1 MALPMVHLGAAEAAR
16 KYLEIN
22 SLPSY
27 YLGAIAPDGVHIWA
41 PGAAAIQHQWRNSW
55 GGCRSSRIG
64 TMPWDMLCIS

>member
-27 YLGAIAPDGVHIWA
+27 YLGAIAPDGVHMLEEYTSQISGGI
-41 PGAAAIQHQWRNSW
+41 PGAAAGVR
-55 GGCRSSRIG
+55 G
-64 TMPWDMLCIS
+64 

>member
-27 YLGAIAPDGVHIWA
+27 YLGAIAPDGVH
-41 PGAAAIQHQWRNSW
+41 
-55 GGCRSSRIG
+55 
-64 TMPWDMLCIS
+64 MLEEYTSQIKDLSLHILLLFS